1 MAIAAERTIERDRLS
16 AALSGLLERP
26 WLLSV
31 LLCTPLYL
39 VYACNFMFLPPDTHG
54 TGFLQYDQPYYMAN
68 ARAYFSDGH
77 FTLTYGLPF
86 SFDPATPKV
95 YFQPLTFALG
105 AVMYLTGVDPGY
117 LYMAAG
123 IVIAIA
129 CGRIIIACY
138 REVVTGNDVAAL
150 LGLLC
155 FFWGGGLLA
164 FGGTGYGL
172 LSGQPVLETWY
183 RFDPFSGWWFLNLG
197 RNLVYTTE
205 AFYHLVFLGCLICL
219 FRKYYL
225 GAFVLTAVMSA
236 SHPFTGIEL
245 ILVVGTAAAWQLL
258 HDRDRAP
265 ARLLVGVIM
274 LGALHL
280 FYYRYFLSHV
290 SLDHRLMEPQW
301 HTGHDGV
308 NQPVPL
314 MATLLSQIL
323 VAPFAITALVDHWRR
338 DGRLGEHERILLAMW
353 AVVFA
358 LSHHDWI
365 IAPIQPL
372 HFLRGYDWTAL
383 FLIGAPVLVATIR
396 KLAHAPRGWLAALAL
411 VFLFLFDNIGFVVG
425 QITVPLRHGN
435 HLGYTLTDA
444 EWQMLKALRQ
454 PRLSGCVVLS
464 DVATL
469 GEAIGSLVVT
479 YTPRRAFYPRQGITP
494 ESEKRNREQ
503 DAFYR
508 HGIEPKALRSRCVVA
523 IVPVSVAQSVMPRI
537 AGLGYKPF
545 FRNDAFLLA
554 RKNAVK
560 ESETGTGADQQRSS
574 TR

>member
-1 MAIAAERTIERDRLS
+1 MVVAAERPIERERGA
-16 AALSGLLERP
+16 AALSWLLDSP
-26 WLLSV
+26 WLLSA
-31 LLCTPLYL
+31 LLCAPLYI
-39 VYACNFMFLPPDTHG
+39 VYACNFAFLPPGSHG

-95 YFQPLTFALG
+95 YFQPLTFGLG
-105 AVMYLTGVDPGY
+105 AVLYLTGADPGY

-129 CGRIIIACY
+129 CGRVIIACY
-138 REVVTGNDVAAL
+138 RVVVNGNDVAAL

-164 FGGTGYGL
+164 LGGIGYGI
-172 LSGQPVLETWY
+172 LSGQSVLATWY

-225 GAFVLTAVMSA
+225 GAFILCALMSA

-245 ILVVGTAAAWQLL
+245 IMIVGAAAAWQLWQSG
-258 HDRDRAP
+258 DRALMW
-265 ARLLVGVIM
+265 LLAGTIL

-301 HTGHDGV
+301 HEGNGGV

-323 VAPFAITALVDHWRR
+323 VAPFALVALYRHWR
-338 DGRLGEHERILLAMW
+338 DVGRFSDRQRVLVAMW

-358 LSHHDWI
+358 LSHHDWL

-383 FLIGAPVLVATIR
+383 FLIGAPVLVESLR
-396 KLAHAPRGWLAALAL
+396 KLIGMPRGWLAAPAL
-411 VFLFLFDNIGFVVG
+411 VVLFLFDNIGFVAAQV
-425 QITVPLRHGN
+425 TVPFRHGN
-435 HLGYTLTDA
+435 NLGYTLTDR
-444 EWQMLKALRQ
+444 EWQMLTTLRQ
-454 PRLSGCVVLS
+454 PRFAGCVVLS
-464 DVATL
+464 DAATL

-479 YTPRRAFYPRQGITP
+479 YTPLRAYYPRYGITP
-494 ESEKRNREQ
+494 ESDKRAGEQ

-508 HGIEPKALRSRCVVA
+508 RGIEPAALRSRCVVA
-523 IVPVSVAQSVMPRI
+523 IVPAAVAPSAMPRI
-537 AGLGYKPF
+537 SGLGYKPI
-545 FRNDAFLLA
+545 FRNDDFILA
-554 RKNAVK
+554 RKTAN
-560 ESETGTGADQQRSS
+560 SGAAPPAPND
-574 TR
+574 